1 MGTHPFTIPTID
13 ASAALA
19 GAAAG
24 SRVLIDL
31 RKRAARAADGRDVA
45 GSVWVDPYT
54 LDHAHPLTEAAG
66 PLAVFCL
73 HGHEVSHFACTLLML
88 HGRDVVLVEGGFEA
102 LADAGARLVT
112 PDGAPA

>member
-73 HGHEVSHFACTLLML
+73 HGH
-88 HGRDVVLVEGGFEA
+88 
-102 LADAGARLVT
+102 
-112 PDGAPA
+112 